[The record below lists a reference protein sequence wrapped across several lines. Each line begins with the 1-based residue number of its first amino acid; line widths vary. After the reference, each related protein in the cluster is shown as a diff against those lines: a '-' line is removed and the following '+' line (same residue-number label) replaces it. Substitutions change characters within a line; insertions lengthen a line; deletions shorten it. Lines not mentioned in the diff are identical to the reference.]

1 MATSRGTRFRMTSGR
16 SQRQTLWSEG
26 PYGHNGASSASKV
39 AFGTAQTSS
48 GGVTIIR
55 IRGHYQ
61 VYCNAVAAVSDRVR
75 WGLGIGIITSDAL
88 AVGAVAIPGPLDDID
103 WGGWM
108 WHETGWVGGIAFF
121 GPGVIQG
128 VIDSKSMRKIKPN
141 ESVVGMLEV
150 ADEDGTVVVQASLAT
165 RMLSKLG

>member
-1 MATSRGTRFRMTSGR
+1 
-16 SQRQTLWSEG
+16 
-26 PYGHNGASSASKV
+26 
-39 AFGTAQTSS
+39 
-48 GGVTIIR
+48 
-55 IRGHYQ
+55 
-61 VYCNAVAAVSDRVR
+61 
-75 WGLGIGIITSDAL
+75 
-88 AVGAVAIPGPLDDID
+88 
-103 WGGWM
+103 M

>member
-1 MATSRGTRFRMTSGR
+1 MATFRGTRYPSRSGR

-61 VYCNAVAAVSDRVR
+61 VYINAIAGVTDRVR
-75 WGLGIGIITSDAL
+75 FGLGIGIVTSDAL